1 MTDDV
6 IYPLDTSSLNRY
18 FIQLISCGDDY
29 QFQELIKTFLPVF
42 IRSVEVQTDDF
53 RKKAVEV
60 FVHINKRVK
69 SRPELQIPVKS
80 LLEIFTTS
88 TQCSPFASNFS
99 IMYIKMGFM
108 RLKADCQTEL
118 IPLLFQSLPNRST
131 SHQELL
137 MGLIVYALQY
147 VKIIPNVNENLV
159 KYGLTDKPIIRNL
172 FLNFLLNVILL
183 PYKFEETKQR
193 NTTKTTQPRS
203 YVEPSQAPVDEVL
216 FSTMDDAPSKEVET
230 FKQPFPCMNEQLNN
244 RITEAIQ
251 TDNLNQVEK
260 LKVSILKFLNGNIY
274 SENDIIFHFVLAT
287 ADSRYSVVL
296 AAEHDIKRLTVA
308 VDWNSMQHVQSLFEF
323 FLGTLKTIKPQN
335 EETIRNPANTRI
347 RIKLYPYLLKSRIAS
362 TIFPHAIQILYESL
376 FGNSINARIKYFSL
390 QFIQN
395 TIQNA
400 ELNNLVGV
408 SKLILH
414 ALEKILNT
422 EISKTHDASR
432 LRSLT
437 YVLIGKLSYRVPK
450 LFCDDIRLTQ
460 QFFEALKTEDNECC
474 LNIQEALNLLA
485 YSQKDAGVASK
496 HMLQQLLTQQV
507 IPSPSSESVSVDY
520 PQCRQAA
527 VSYVMSV
534 FPSNDCTSRFILL
547 TACSDKNEDIRSL
560 ARRNLFN
567 EQGIDYPDFQSLLKL
582 ILANAHG
589 DFALGRQ
596 TLVYHPQTYQEMIY
610 YLHRC
615 LIRQSFS
622 GEKTTPL
629 WKYEEQLLC
638 VNDTAKQNTTIWYN
652 YIQFLLD
659 FVLVVHDCL
668 STYFLFEAIIIGY
681 HLNDSKLI
689 DLFKD
694 NISSFRQLCLFS
706 TRDDTRRYSSLL
718 YAYVLSKTDSNSL
731 AIDELIKI
739 IQNVNQRFEQ
749 REGSIIAFGYVC
761 SYLKQSNKYLNNG
774 KNLLLKIFF
783 DNQNEYAL
791 SLLVSIGQ
799 LARMN
804 CFNQDDESNIKNFID
819 KIQVKIK
826 TINETNRIKEKA
838 IQTLGF
844 LAVCYRKQSEKII
857 DILTQS
863 LVDTKQIELQL
874 NIGDALICCILGVDT
889 PLVNDPYDI
898 FSQESSSKDKIS
910 SDQDD
915 FRSNLIKYLIDRIL
929 HYSSDINNSHSR
941 QAAFLWLLTFLIHCR
956 RPYLVSTYR
965 SLFESKLFSLQ
976 TNLIYGLLDQDEFN
990 QELSC
995 KCLIYLYEI
1004 IENDELELK
1013 FNNKLFEYF
1022 TDSTRSYSNQLTTMV
1037 YEHDANNNNNNNKQQ
1052 LNIDNTQLIL
1062 YKELCSLVDL
1072 LSIEKNLKSQLFY
1085 SLLYLAHENSIWSTT
1100 RYGQIFHLNN
1110 YEKQSI
1116 EFISIYIQQLISRL
1130 YRLLFDPQIR
1140 VQESINRIWN
1150 KLFSSIK
1157 QITIVEKYFSII
1169 FKDLYNDILSSRWRI
1184 RESIQLALLDI
1195 FRMLNRK
1202 LIDNEQ
1208 YIKLF
1213 QELFRRLFAV
1223 CDDTK
1228 ESVRK
1233 AALATINAFKQNCVL
1248 LACDPAT
1255 TISNAISD
1263 EEHKARGR
1271 YVLEQ
1276 ILPVILNDGL
1286 YNKNEDISKFSLNT
1300 IIEIIRYGDRDTLKP
1315 YCTVII
1321 VALFEALSSI
1331 EPDIFNYAS
1340 MKLTAAEMKEQVD
1353 IARLHCARSSPIMDA
1368 INTCTNQYV
1377 DENIFDDLS
1386 AKLIETIKHSI
1397 GLTTKC
1403 LIGQYFITLSNLY
1416 PKICSK
1422 YAGKWMA
1429 ILVNTMSINTNRTL
1443 RKTYTSVLGTI
1454 VRIAKRSSVE
1464 NLLQK
1469 ISTWYYQT
1477 DNDYQYVCALTL
1489 NSISQSNHDL
1499 LVEYGQQIL
1508 PLVFLAM
1515 QENMSNIKDDNEQQE
1530 EFIWKNLWM
1539 EHTGSSIT
1547 GIQTYIKGIIDN
1559 IRLAIEHSAY
1569 SMKIK
1574 GARAVQMI
1582 GETLKMNL
1590 NSEYLFILVELLL
1603 KGVYGR
1609 VYEGKECFLRAI
1621 EMICTHCKDRK
1632 SYFSLAALFNIEY
1645 IMDSLK
1651 TSSDLVQRVY
1661 EHILK
1666 ECKKESLKYRSIAI
1680 RVLSLLADEYNFQ
1693 VYELFWTW
1701 FEKTFKLPDPNEE
1714 KDITDIDE
1722 DPIISDTYNRTLIEC
1737 LPRFWPKTSQI
1748 ESSYKKLTFELL
1760 VEIIFRSNWQIQLIL
1775 IQSINQ
1781 ILQKGLT
1788 ITWSDIIPLLEP
1800 IMNLGPRTKSSGLKR
1815 EILKFLKFLFENS
1828 DYSKCFE
1835 ENEHIRNILHF
1846 NIDEMIHDNR
1856 SNEISEQAKEL
1867 KKSNEH
1873 FFIKTKPN
1881 IEQHVEI
1888 TNIDQNENDLF

>member
-1 MTDDV
+1 MDNMNDDV
-6 IYPLDTSSLNRY
+6 TYPLDISSLNRY

-29 QFQELIKTFLPVF
+29 QFQELIKTFLPIL
-42 IRSVEVQTDDF
+42 IRSIELQTDDF
-53 RKKAVEV
+53 RKKVVEV
-60 FVHINKRVK
+60 FIHINKRVK
-69 SRPELQIPVKS
+69 TRPEIQIPVQS

-88 TQCSPFASNFS
+88 IQCSPFASNFS

-108 RLKADCQTEL
+108 RLKPDHQVEL
-118 IPLLFQSLPNRST
+118 VPLLFQSLTNRSI

-137 MGLIVYALQY
+137 MGLIVYALQHI
-147 VKIIPNVNENLV
+147 KIIPNMNENII
-159 KYGLTDKPIIRNL
+159 KYGLTDQPIIRNL

-183 PYKFEETKQR
+183 PYKFEETKPR
-193 NTTKTTQPRS
+193 NTTRTTQQRS
-203 YVEPSQAPVDEVL
+203 YIEPSQAPIDEVL
-216 FSTMDDAPSKEVET
+216 FSTMDDAPSKEVEV
-230 FKQPFPCMNEQLNN
+230 FKQPYPCMNEQLYN

-251 TDNLNQVEK
+251 TDDLNQVEK
-260 LKVSILKFLNGNIY
+260 LKVAILKFLNGNIY

-323 FLGTLKTIKPQN
+323 FLGTSKTIKQQN
-335 EETIRNPANTRI
+335 EELIRNPSNTRI
-347 RIKLYPYLLKSRIAS
+347 RLKLYPYLLKSRTAS
-362 TIFPHAIQILYESL
+362 TIFPHAIQVLYESL
-376 FGNSINARIKYFSL
+376 FGNSTNIRIKYFSL
-390 QFIQN
+390 QFAQN
-395 TIQNA
+395 MIQNA
-400 ELNNLVGV
+400 ELNSLVGV

-414 ALEKILNT
+414 AFEKILNT
-422 EISKTHDASR
+422 ETNKTHDASR

-450 LFCDDIRLTQ
+450 LFSDDIRLTQ

-474 LNIQEALNLLA
+474 LNIQEALTLLA
-485 YSQKDAGVASK
+485 YAQKDASVSSK

-507 IPSPSSESVSVDY
+507 MPSSTAESQSVDY

-527 VSYVMSV
+527 VSYVMDV

-560 ARRNLFN
+560 ARRNLFT
-567 EQGIDYPDFQSLLKL
+567 EQDNNYPDFQLLLKL
-582 ILANAHG
+582 ILSNINKNSSI
-589 DFALGRQ
+589 DRQ
-596 TLVYHPQTYQEMIY
+596 TLIYHPQTYQEMIY

-615 LIRQSFS
+615 LIRQSFN

-629 WKYEEQLLC
+629 WKYEEQLLY
-638 VNDTAKQNTTIWYN
+638 VYDIAKQNTTIWYN

-659 FVLVVHDCL
+659 FVLIIHDCL

-681 HLNDSKLI
+681 HLNDNKLI
-689 DLFKD
+689 ELFND
-694 NISSFRQLCLFS
+694 NLSSFRQLCLFS

-718 YAYVLSKTDSNSL
+718 YAYVLSKNPTNLL

-739 IQNVNQRFEQ
+739 IQNINQRFEQ
-749 REGSIIAFGYVC
+749 REASILALGYIC
-761 SYLKQSNKYLNNG
+761 SYLDKSNKYLNYG

-783 DNQNEYAL
+783 DNQNEYIL
-791 SLLVSIGQ
+791 SLLISIGQ

-804 CFNQDDESNIKNFID
+804 CFNNDDELNIKNFIE
-819 KIQVKIK
+819 KIQIKIK

-844 LAVCYRKQSEKII
+844 LAVCYRELSQNII

-863 LVDTKQIELQL
+863 LVETKQIELQL
-874 NIGDALICCILGVDT
+874 NIGDALVCCILGGDT

-898 FSQESSSKDKIS
+898 FNQKSLSNNKISKDEYE
-910 SDQDD
+910 
-915 FRSNLIKYLIDRIL
+915 FRSDLIKYLIDRIL
-929 HYSSDINNSHSR
+929 YYSSDINNSHSR

-956 RPYLVSTYR
+956 RPYLISIYR
-965 SLFESKLFSLQ
+965 SLFELKLFSLQ

-995 KCLIYLYEI
+995 KCLIYIYEI
-1004 IENDELELK
+1004 IENNELESK

-1022 TDSTRSYSNQLTTMV
+1022 TDNTRTYSNQLTTMI
-1037 YEHDANNNNNNNKQQ
+1037 YEHNTQQ
-1052 LNIDNTQLIL
+1052 INIDNTQTIF

-1072 LSIEKNLKSQLFY
+1072 LSIEKNFKSQLFY
-1085 SLLYLAHENSIWSTT
+1085 SFLYLAHENSIWSTT
-1100 RYGQIFHLNN
+1100 RYGQIFHKND
-1110 YEKQSI
+1110 YEKKSI
-1116 EFISIYIQQLISRL
+1116 DFIFIYIEQLISRL
-1130 YRLLFDPQIR
+1130 YRLLYDPQMRI
-1140 VQESINRIWN
+1140 QECIKRIWN
-1150 KLFSSIK
+1150 KLFSSTK

-1169 FKDLYNDILSSRWRI
+1169 FNDLYNDILSTRWRI

-1202 LIDNEQ
+1202 LIDNQQ

-1213 QELFRRLFAV
+1213 QELFRRLLAV

-1233 AALATINAFKQNCVL
+1233 AALTTINSFKQNCLL

-1255 TISNAISD
+1255 TISNSMSE
-1263 EEHKARGR
+1263 EEHKVRGR

-1276 ILPVILNDGL
+1276 VLPVILNDGL
-1286 YNKNEDISKFSLNT
+1286 YNKNEDIAKFSLNT

-1321 VALFEALSSI
+1321 IALFEALSSI

-1340 MKLTAAEMKEQVD
+1340 MKLSASEMKEQIDV
-1353 IARLHCARSSPIMDA
+1353 ARLHCARSSPIMDA

-1386 AKLIETIKHSI
+1386 GKLIETIKHSI

-1416 PKICSK
+1416 PKISSK
-1422 YAGKWMA
+1422 YVGKWMA
-1429 ILVNTMSINTNRTL
+1429 ILVNTMSINSNRTL
-1443 RKTYTSVLGTI
+1443 RKTYTNVLGSI
-1454 VRIAKRSSVE
+1454 VRIAKRSSIE

-1489 NSISQSNHDL
+1489 NSISQSNHDIL
-1499 LVEYGQQIL
+1499 LEFGQQIL
-1508 PLVFLAM
+1508 PLIFLAM
-1515 QENMSNIKDDNEQQE
+1515 QENLSNIKDDNEQQE
-1530 EFIWKNLWM
+1530 EFIWKNLWI

-1559 IRLAIEHSAY
+1559 IRLAIEHNSY
-1569 SMKIK
+1569 TMKIK
-1574 GARAVQMI
+1574 GARAIQMI
-1582 GETLKMNL
+1582 GEILKTNL
-1590 NSEYLFILVELLL
+1590 NNEYLFVLVELLL
-1603 KGVYGR
+1603 KGLYGR
-1609 VYEGKECFLRAI
+1609 VYEGKEYFLQAI
-1621 EMICTHCKDRK
+1621 ETICTCCK
-1632 SYFSLAALFNIEY
+1632 
-1645 IMDSLK
+1645 DSLK
-1651 TSSDLVQRVY
+1651 SSSDLVQRIY
-1661 EHILK
+1661 ENILK
-1666 ECKKESLKYRSIAI
+1666 ECKKQSLKYRSVAL

-1701 FEKTFKLPDPNEE
+1701 FEKAFKQTDPNEE
-1714 KDITDIDE
+1714 QDKKDSDE
-1722 DPIISDTYNRTLIEC
+1722 DPIISDKYNRILIEC

-1760 VEIIFRSNWQIQLIL
+1760 IEIIIRSNWQIQLIV
-1775 IQSINQ
+1775 IQSLNE
-1781 ILQKGLT
+1781 ILQKRST
-1788 ITWSDIIPLLEP
+1788 IISSDIIYLIEP
-1800 IMNLGPRTKSSGLKR
+1800 ILNLGPRTKSSGLKR
-1815 EILKFLKFLFENS
+1815 EILKFLKILFENS
-1828 DYSKCFE
+1828 QYSICFY
-1835 ENEHIRNILHF
+1835 ENEQIKNILQF

-1856 SNEISEQAKEL
+1856 STEISEQAKEL
-1867 KKSNEH
+1867 KKQYEH
-1873 FFIKTKPN
+1873 LFIKTKSM
-1881 IEQHVEI
+1881 EI
-1888 TNIDQNENDLF
+1888 TNFDQNENNLF